1 MLRIFR
7 LNRFFPFYLIR
18 FNDFS
23 FVFRFCFPNMIENW
37 ISVEFIS
44 MQLRSMM
51 YSPLLFFGFFF
62 FFLSQDTGRV
72 LECHFNFPRYII
84 TAAAYSARRFP
95 LGPFLTRFTY
105 VNPRFDYESNW
116 KEFLFYEQL
125 YEWDLI
131 LLKSSFFALSI
142 FFYYLRRHSIPHEW
156 QLLYLINNSDFVSKT
171 QQQDQPNRPST
182 ATERRWTNVWK
193 PSSRC
198 WTVRQWPKEFRR
210 QKRPSKPDARE

>member
-1 MLRIFR
+1 LFPKYDWKLNFGWIYFYATAFYDVFTPFIFW
-7 LNRFFPFYLIR
+7 
-18 FNDFS
+18 
-23 FVFRFCFPNMIENW
+23 V
-37 ISVEFIS
+37 
-44 MQLRSMM
+44 
-51 YSPLLFFGFFF
+51 GF

-142 FFYYLRRHSIPHEW
+142 FFI
-156 QLLYLINNSDFVSKT
+156 I
-171 QQQDQPNRPST
+171 
-182 ATERRWTNVWK
+182 
-193 PSSRC
+193 
-198 WTVRQWPKEFRR
+198 
-210 QKRPSKPDARE
+210 